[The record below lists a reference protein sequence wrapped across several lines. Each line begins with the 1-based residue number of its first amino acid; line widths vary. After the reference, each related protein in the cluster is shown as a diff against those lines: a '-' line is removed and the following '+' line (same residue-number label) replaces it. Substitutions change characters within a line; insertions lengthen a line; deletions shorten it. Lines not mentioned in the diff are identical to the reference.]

1 MTNAVWPFM
10 QWHNVGVPEAKRLVQ
25 QVTNKYEKDFQ
36 QNVRD
41 FITGEGEDDKLQAYL
56 KAQGQQIPGNVTWS
70 LRCPRYHLEL
80 CEEADRS
87 LHSTVKGLRF
97 HQRGMKSRPKVR
109 LLLCVI

>member
-1 MTNAVWPFM
+1 M